1 MQALQNATQGSTVL
15 IPKYSNYYI
24 FSVYVAG
31 LKQVQLRVEGKLI
44 AISNITAW
52 PVMDGNYQSVLYF
65 PNCSDF
71 TLSGPGTID
80 GQGYKWWVELLF
92 NFLQHNRPRLVHF
105 QNCVNVLVE
114 NLTLLN
120 APQFHVYAK
129 PIRNFTVRNI
139 TIWVDIE
146 TQKSLS
152 ESSGWKVP
160 MFPFNTD
167 GIDPSGQNVLIQNV
181 TIENYDDA
189 VAVKPGH
196 LNDEEGC
203 TENVT
208 VENANIVHSVGMS
221 IGSVPPNA
229 KINCIRNVT
238 FRNVKFSYPF
248 KAIYVKTN
256 SGKEGFGIID
266 NIVYQNITI
275 HSPILWPIYIGPQQQ
290 KQRDG
295 GGDGIWPPPQP
306 LVNVT
311 NIIMQN
317 VTSDGGWL
325 NAGVLRC
332 AESNPCRGITFDNVT
347 MTGWASS
354 FYVCENVEGTI
365 VNSEPKPSCIE
376 SFN

>member
-1 MQALQNATQGSTVL
+1 MQALQNATQRSTVL
-15 IPKYSNYYI
+15 VPKYSSYYI
-24 FSVYVAG
+24 FSVYVTG
-31 LKQVQLRVEGKLI
+31 LKQVQLQVEGKLI

-114 NLTLLN
+114 NLTFLY

-129 PIRNFTVRNI
+129 PIKNFTVRNI

-146 TQKSLS
+146 AQKSLS
-152 ESSGWKVP
+152 ESSSWKVP
-160 MFPFNTD
+160 MFSFNTD
-167 GIDPSGQNVLIQNV
+167 GIDPSGQNILIQNV

-196 LNDEEGC
+196 LSDEEGC

-208 VENANIVHSVGMS
+208 VENANIVHSIGMS
-221 IGSVPPNA
+221 IGSVLPKFNA

-248 KAIYVKTN
+248 KAIYIKTN
-256 SGKEGFGIID
+256 SGKEGFGVID

-290 KQRDG
+290 KQPDG
-295 GGDGIWPPPQP
+295 GARGDGICMAPTPTP
-306 LVNVT
+306 
-311 NIIMQN
+311 
-317 VTSDGGWL
+317 
-325 NAGVLRC
+325 R
-332 AESNPCRGITFDNVT
+332 
-347 MTGWASS
+347 
-354 FYVCENVEGTI
+354 
-365 VNSEPKPSCIE
+365 
-376 SFN
+376 

>member
-1 MQALQNATQGSTVL
+1 MVGRASIQLSPAQSTSPCSLSELCQCFGGKPDLTKCATISR
-15 IPKYSNYYI
+15 
-24 FSVYVAG
+24 
-31 LKQVQLRVEGKLI
+31 LRQ
-44 AISNITAW
+44 T
-52 PVMDGNYQSVLYF
+52 YQ
-65 PNCSDF
+65 
-71 TLSGPGTID
+71 
-80 GQGYKWWVELLF
+80 E
-92 NFLQHNRPRLVHF
+92 
-105 QNCVNVLVE
+105 
-114 NLTLLN
+114 
-120 APQFHVYAK
+120 FHCTK
-129 PIRNFTVRNI
+129 FNI

-146 TQKSLS
+146 AQKNLS

-167 GIDPSGQNVLIQNV
+167 GIDPSGQNILIQNV

-203 TENVT
+203 TENVI

-290 KQRDG
+290 KQPDG

-311 NIIMQN
+311 NIILQN
-317 VTSDGGWL
+317 VMSDGGWL

-332 AESNPCRGITFDNVT
+332 AASNPCRGITFDNVT
-347 MTGWASS
+347 VTGWASS
-354 FYVCENVEGTI
+354 FYVCENIEGTI
-365 VNSEPKPSCIE
+365 MNSEPKPSCIK
-376 SFN
+376 SLN